1 MEVCVQILRTGVA
14 AITAALQ
21 TLYAPPALSEPALS
35 ERPTPL
41 QGQWRV
47 EGKLNRSELVLVKSV
62 IDGDTISV
70 TAFGR
75 VRLLGI
81 DAPETSHGLDTSAP
95 LGNEARDR
103 LSRLILNRWIR
114 LESEGP
120 TRDVYNRHLAYAVT
134 EDGQCINTM
143 LVREGLARVSAREP
157 LVRLDELKRAELEA
171 QRFRRGMWGRTP
183 PIPTP
188 GYTRASGA
196 KPAKQ
201 GKPAKAKGAN
211 VKGAKKS
218 RGEKTLRSLLS
229 LRPLHP

>member
-1 MEVCVQILRTGVA
+1 VQILRTGVA

-21 TLYAPPALSEPALS
+21 TLYAPPALS

-70 TAFGR
+70 TTFGR

-95 LGNEARDR
+95 FGNEARDK

-120 TRDVYNRHLAYAVT
+120 TRDIYNRHLAYAMT
-134 EDGQCINTM
+134 EDGQCVNTM

-171 QRFRRGMWGRTP
+171 QHFRRGMWGSTP

-188 GYTRASGA
+188 GYTRDSGA
-196 KPAKQ
+196 KTAKQ
-201 GKPAKAKGAN
+201 ANPARAKGAKVN
-211 VKGAKKS
+211 GAKKS
-218 RGEKTLRSLLS
+218 RGEKSLRSLLS